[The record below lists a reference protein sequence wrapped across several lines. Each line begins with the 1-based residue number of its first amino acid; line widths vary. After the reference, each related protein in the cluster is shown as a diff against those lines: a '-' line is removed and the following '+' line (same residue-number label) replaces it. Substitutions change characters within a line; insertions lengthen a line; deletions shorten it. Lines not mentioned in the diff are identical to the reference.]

1 MKKLNQLKTDQ
12 ISSRVLYATVGL
24 TVVVFA
30 LFYLVGY
37 NAPYLFD
44 PTYNAPVLTDLVLV
58 LMYLMTAIAL
68 GVAVYSVVKGGRT
81 RSSEKIVNGV
91 PVAKIA
97 WGTVAFVA
105 VLLVVTFIAGSSEPL
120 KVNGTLFSDAFWLR
134 ITDMFIYTSLL
145 LIAVAVVAVGYSM
158 SGINRK
164 RK

>member
-12 ISSRVLYATVGL
+12 ISSHVLYATVGL

-58 LMYLMTAIAL
+58 LMYLMVAVAL
-68 GVAVYSVVKGGRT
+68 GVAVYSVVKGSRT

-105 VLLVVTFIAGSSEPL
+105 VLLVVTFLAGSSEPL

-134 ITDMFIYTSLL
+134 LTDMFIYTSLL
-145 LIAVAVVAVGYSM
+145 LIAAAVVAVGYSM